1 MWLWP
6 MHGQKNIVALRL
18 SCRHVLNVEEASQ
31 ASKLE
36 IAIQIDPHVHA
47 CT

>member
-1 MWLWP
+1 
-6 MHGQKNIVALRL
+6 MHGQKNIVALRF
-18 SCRHVLNVEEASQ
+18 SCRHVLNMEASQ